1 LKSFDFFFI
10 EKRFSAI
17 ICFLLCFQELTA
29 AAFDYSFVRDYV
41 FKKARAQVMGM
52 TKGLYP
58 APLKIIEVI
67 KNGLE
72 HGLEKGYE
80 GEARGFSELAMTS
93 ESNALISLF
102 QGQTQC
108 KKNRFGAPKQEVK
121 QIGILGAG
129 LMGAGIVQVSID
141 KGYKVILKDMSENGL
156 TRGFNQIS
164 KGLDGAVKRKRIS
177 R

>member
-1 LKSFDFFFI
+1 
-10 EKRFSAI
+10 
-17 ICFLLCFQELTA
+17 
-29 AAFDYSFVRDYV
+29 
-41 FKKARAQVMGM
+41 MGM

-58 APLKIIEVI
+58 APLKIIEVV

-72 HGLEKGYE
+72 NGLEKGFE

-93 ESNALISLF
+93 ESGALISLF

-108 KKNRFGAPKQEVK
+108 KKNRFGAPKHEVK
-121 QIGILGAG
+121 QIGVLGAG

-141 KGYKVILKDMSENGL
+141 KGYKVILKDMSEMGL
-156 TRGFNQIS
+156 ARGFNQIS
-164 KGLDGAVKRKRIS
+164 KGLDGSVKRKKIS